1 MHRKIVFLGVLLAG
15 VGQGRVAA
23 QGTAPPAIP
32 RAADA
37 AFFGGDWARAK
48 QLFDEFLK
56 ANPTSGGGHIKA
68 GYVELSLGNPT
79 TAIAHFES
87 VVSSAPAS
95 GSPFAQAGIAMALAK
110 QGKLTE
116 SMAHLEK
123 AVTAGYSNYA
133 ALDREAAFEPIR
145 KDPKFIA
152 LRERA
157 MAAALPC
164 MGDSASR
171 AFDFWVGEW
180 DVYVNG
186 TTQLAG
192 RSRIDRVSG
201 GCAILENWTGNAS
214 FFAAPS
220 DGKSLNFVDPATRKW
235 RQVWMGSGGG
245 LTTYEDGE
253 YRDGALRFVYD
264 NVTPRGRVKGRFMF
278 FNLGP
283 NRVRQLQES
292 TPDEGKSWQTV
303 YDFIY
308 VRRGSGESPLGK

>member
-1 MHRKIVFLGVLLAG
+1 MYRHLTFVAVLLACPRAQ
-15 VGQGRVAA
+15 VVAQA
-23 QGTAPPAIP
+23 TPPAIP

-37 AFFGGDWARAK
+37 AFFAEDWAKAK

-56 ANPTSGGGHIKA
+56 AHPTSAGGHVKA
-68 GYVELSLGNPT
+68 GYVELNLGNPVA
-79 TAIAHFES
+79 AIAHFER
-87 VVSSAPAS
+87 VVQSAPAP
-95 GSPFAQAGIAMALAK
+95 GAPVAEAGIAMALAR
-110 QGKLTE
+110 QGKHTE
-116 SMAHLEK
+116 ALASLEK
-123 AVTAGYSNYA
+123 AVAAGYPNYA
-133 ALDREAAFEPIR
+133 ALDREQGF
-145 KDPKFIA
+145 DPLRRDARFVA
-152 LRERA
+152 LRDRA
-157 MAAALPC
+157 MIRAQPC
-164 MGDSASR
+164 MGDSTAR

-180 DVYVNG
+180 DVYVSG
-186 TTQLAG
+186 TTQRAG
-192 RSRIDRVSG
+192 ESRIDRVSG
-201 GCAILENWTGNAS
+201 GCAILENWTGNSSILAP
-214 FFAAPS
+214 PS

-308 VRRGSGESPLGK
+308 VRRGSGESPTDK

>member
-1 MHRKIVFLGVLLAG
+1 MHCKVVILGLLLAG
-15 VGQGRVAA
+15 VGQERVLA

-37 AFFGGDWARAK
+37 AFFEGDWARAK

-56 ANPTSGGGHIKA
+56 ANPTSGGAHVKA
-68 GYVELSLGNPT
+68 GYIELSLGNPAA
-79 TAIAHFES
+79 AIAHFET
-87 VVSSAPAS
+87 VVSTSPAS
-95 GSPFAQAGIAMALAK
+95 GAPFAEAGISMALAR
-110 QGKLTE
+110 QGKMAE
-116 SMAHLEK
+116 SMAHLER
-123 AVTAGYSNYA
+123 AVATGYSNYA
-133 ALDREAAFEPIR
+133 VLDREAAFEPLR
-145 KDPKFIA
+145 KDPKFVA
-152 LRERA
+152 LRDRA
-157 MAAALPC
+157 MNAASPC

-186 TTQLAG
+186 TAQLAG

-201 GCAILENWTGNAS
+201 GCAILENWAGNTS

-292 TPDEGKSWQTV
+292 TPDEGKTWQTV

-308 VRRGSGESPLGK
+308 VRRGSGESPLSK

>member
-1 MHRKIVFLGVLLAG
+1 MHESLSLVLGVVLAM
-15 VGQGRVAA
+15 APLPILA
-23 QGTAPPAIP
+23 QGTPPAIP
-32 RAADA
+32 GRRRRV
-37 AFFGGDWARAK
+37 FGGDWARAK

-56 ANPTSGGGHIKA
+56 AHPTSSGGHVKA

-79 TAIAHFES
+79 AAITHFQT
-87 VVSSAPAS
+87 VVASAPAA
-95 GSPFAQAGIAMALAK
+95 GAPIAQAGIAMALAR
-110 QGKLTE
+110 QGKLPQAME
-116 SMAHLEK
+116 SLEQ
-123 AVTAGYSNYA
+123 AVAQGYANYA
-133 ALDREAAFEPIR
+133 ALDREKGFEP
-145 KDPKFIA
+145 
-152 LRERA
+152 LRGDARYLGLRDRA
-157 MAAALPC
+157 MARAQPC
-164 MGDSASR
+164 MGDSTAR

-186 TTQLAG
+186 TTQAAG

-201 GCAILENWTGNAS
+201 GCAILENWAGNTS

-220 DGKSLNFVDPATRKW
+220 DGKSLNFVDPATQKW

-264 NVTPRGRVKGRFMF
+264 NQTPRGRVKGRFMF

-292 TPDEGKSWQTV
+292 TPDEGKTWQTV

-308 VRRGSGESPLGK
+308 IRRGSGESPLGR